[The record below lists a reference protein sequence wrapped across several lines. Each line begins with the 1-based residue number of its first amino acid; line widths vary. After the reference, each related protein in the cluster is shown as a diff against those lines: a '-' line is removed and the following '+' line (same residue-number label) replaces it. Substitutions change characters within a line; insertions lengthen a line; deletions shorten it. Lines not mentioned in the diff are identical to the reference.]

1 MEYYGVVAGALALFA
16 IALVSLLATSQ
27 AIRDQWGLK
36 RSRINQVAIALWA
49 LMLLTSLASGVT
61 VAWVADGM
69 TSPSPSW

>member
-49 LMLLTSLASGVT
+49 LTLLASLASGVT

-69 TSPSPSW
+69 ASPSPSW